1 MRVRHLILILFS
13 CYSLANS
20 FATANSG
27 AEDEIERESEHEE
40 REKQLSQDGNGL
52 CTFEIT
58 YGKRLKFLLFFFWTK
73 LIVKLL
79 FQEI

>member
-1 MRVRHLILILFS
+1 MRVHYLISILFS

-20 FATANSG
+20 FAFPSG

-40 REKQLSQDGNGL
+40 GEKQLSQDGNGL

-58 YGKRLKFLLFFFWTK
+58 YGKRLKYLFLDK
-73 LIVKLL
+73 NNC
-79 FQEI
+79 